1 VEEQEDFMSQALQTL
16 LGTAMI
22 DGQFC
27 ELLLNGRRQELLPKF
42 KLTDEE
48 HRFVLGIKADSLQGF
63 AAAVDQWVSTRS
75 HRPIYPGISADTVF
89 DFLS

>member
-1 VEEQEDFMSQALQTL
+1 MSQTLQTL

-27 ELLLNGRRQELLPKF
+27 ELLLNGQRQQLLPKF

-48 HRFVLGIKADSLQGF
+48 HRFLLGIKADSLQGF
-63 AAAVDQWVSTRS
+63 AAAVDQWLSAQLN
-75 HRPIYPGISADTVF
+75 RPIYPGIGRDTAF

>member
-1 VEEQEDFMSQALQTL
+1 MSQALQTL

-22 DGQFC
+22 DSQFC

-48 HRFVLGIKADSLQGF
+48 HRFVLDIKADSLQGL
-63 AAAVDQWVSTRS
+63 AAAVDQWLSAKS
-75 HRPIYPGISADTVF
+75 HRPIHPGIGTDTAF
-89 DFLS
+89 DFPS

>member
-1 VEEQEDFMSQALQTL
+1 MSQALQTL

-27 ELLLNGRRQELLPKF
+27 ERLLNGYRQELLPKF
-42 KLTDEE
+42 QLTDEE
-48 HRFVLGIKADSLQGF
+48 HRFLLGIKADSLQGF
-63 AAAVDQWVSTRS
+63 AAAVDEWLSAKSR
-75 HRPIYPGISADTVF
+75 RPICPDISTDTAF

>member
-1 VEEQEDFMSQALQTL
+1 MSQALQTL

-22 DGQFC
+22 DSQFC
-27 ELLLNGRRQELLPKF
+27 ELLLNGGRQELLPKF

-48 HRFVLGIKADSLQGF
+48 HRFLLGIKADSLHGL
-63 AAAVDQWVSTRS
+63 AAAVDEWLSAQSYC
-75 HRPIYPGISADTVF
+75 PIYPGIDTDTAF

>member
-1 VEEQEDFMSQALQTL
+1 MSQALQTL

-27 ELLLNGRRQELLPKF
+27 KLLLNGQRQELLPKF
-42 KLTDEE
+42 QLTDEE
-48 HRFVLGIKADSLQGF
+48 HRFLLGIKADSLQGF
-63 AAAVDQWVSTRS
+63 ATAVDQWLSAKS
-75 HRPIYPGISADTVF
+75 HRPIYPDIGTDTAF

>member
-1 VEEQEDFMSQALQTL
+1 MSQALQTL

-27 ELLLNGRRQELLPKF
+27 ELLLNGGRQELLPKF

-48 HRFVLGIKADSLQGF
+48 HRFLLDIKADSLQSF
-63 AAAVDQWVSTRS
+63 ATAVDQWLSAKS
-75 HRPIYPGISADTVF
+75 HRLIYPDTGTDTAF
-89 DFLS
+89 DFPS

>member
-1 VEEQEDFMSQALQTL
+1 MSQALQTL

-27 ELLLNGRRQELLPKF
+27 EHLLNGRRQELLPKF
-42 KLTDEE
+42 KLTEEE
-48 HRFVLGIKADSLQGF
+48 HCFVLGIKVDSLQGF
-63 AAAVDQWVSTRS
+63 AAAVDQWLSAQS
-75 HRPIYPGISADTVF
+75 HRPIYPGIGTDTAF

>member
-1 VEEQEDFMSQALQTL
+1 MSQALQTL

-27 ELLLNGRRQELLPKF
+27 EHLLNGQRQELLPKF

-48 HRFVLGIKADSLQGF
+48 NRFLLGIKADSLQGF
-63 AAAVDQWVSTRS
+63 ATAVDQWLSAQS
-75 HRPIYPGISADTVF
+75 YCPIYPGTSTDTAF

>member
-1 VEEQEDFMSQALQTL
+1 MSQALQTL

-22 DGQFC
+22 DSQFC

-42 KLTDEE
+42 KLPDEE

-63 AAAVDQWVSTRS
+63 AAAVDQWLSAKS
-75 HRPIYPGISADTVF
+75 HRPIYPGTETDTAA

>member
-1 VEEQEDFMSQALQTL
+1 MSQALQTL

-27 ELLLNGRRQELLPKF
+27 EHLLNGQRQELLPKF

-48 HRFVLGIKADSLQGF
+48 HRFVLGIKADSLQGL
-63 AAAVDQWVSTRS
+63 AAAVDQWLSAQS
-75 HRPIYPGISADTVF
+75 NRPIYPGIGTDTAF
-89 DFLS
+89 YFLS

>member
-1 VEEQEDFMSQALQTL
+1 MSQALQTL

-27 ELLLNGRRQELLPKF
+27 ERLLNGHRQELLPKF
-42 KLTDEE
+42 QLTDEE
-48 HRFVLGIKADSLQGF
+48 HRFLLGIKADSLQGF
-63 AAAVDQWVSTRS
+63 AAAVDEWLSAKS
-75 HRPIYPGISADTVF
+75 HRAICPDISTDTAF

>member
-1 VEEQEDFMSQALQTL
+1 MSQAVPTL

-27 ELLLNGRRQELLPKF
+27 ERLLNGQRQELLPKF

-48 HRFVLGIKADSLQGF
+48 HRFVLGIKVDSLQGL
-63 AAAVDQWVSTRS
+63 AAAVDQWLSAQS
-75 HRPIYPGISADTVF
+75 SRPIYPGIGTDRAF

>member
-1 VEEQEDFMSQALQTL
+1 MSQALQTL

-48 HRFVLGIKADSLQGF
+48 HRFVLGIKVDSLQGL
-63 AAAVDQWVSTRS
+63 AAAVDQWLSAQS
-75 HRPIYPGISADTVF
+75 NRPIYPGIGTDTAF

>member
-1 VEEQEDFMSQALQTL
+1 MSQALQTL

-27 ELLLNGRRQELLPKF
+27 EHLLNGQRQELLPKF

-48 HRFVLGIKADSLQGF
+48 HCFLLGIKAESLQGF
-63 AAAVDQWVSTRS
+63 ATAVDHWLSAQSHHPIHPGTR
-75 HRPIYPGISADTVF
+75 INTAF
-89 DFLS
+89 DFLL

>member
-1 VEEQEDFMSQALQTL
+1 MSQALQTL

-27 ELLLNGRRQELLPKF
+27 ELLLNGGRQELLPKF

-48 HRFVLGIKADSLQGF
+48 HRFLLGIKADSLQGF
-63 AAAVDQWVSTRS
+63 AAAVDQWLSAKS
-75 HRPIYPGISADTVF
+75 HHPIHPGIGTDTAF
-89 DFLS
+89 DFPT

>member
-1 VEEQEDFMSQALQTL
+1 MSQALQIL

-27 ELLLNGRRQELLPKF
+27 ESLLNGGRQELLPKF

-48 HRFVLGIKADSLQGF
+48 HRFLLGIKANSLQGF
-63 AAAVDQWVSTRS
+63 AAAVDQWLSAKS
-75 HRPIYPGISADTVF
+75 YCPIYSGAGIDAAF
-89 DFLS
+89 DFSS

>member
-1 VEEQEDFMSQALQTL
+1 MSQAVQTL

-22 DGQFC
+22 DGQVC
-27 ELLLNGRRQELLPKF
+27 ELLLNGGRQEVLPKF

-48 HRFVLGIKADSLQGF
+48 HRFLLGIKVDSLQGF
-63 AAAVDQWVSTRS
+63 AAAVDQWLSAQA
-75 HRPIYPGISADTVF
+75 HRPIYAGIGTDTAF

>member
-1 VEEQEDFMSQALQTL
+1 MSQALQTL

-27 ELLLNGRRQELLPKF
+27 KLLLNGQRQELLPKF
-42 KLTDEE
+42 QLTDEE
-48 HRFVLGIKADSLQGF
+48 HRFLLGIKADSLEGF
-63 AAAVDQWVSTRS
+63 AAAVDQWLNVKS
-75 HRPIYPGISADTVF
+75 HRPICPDIGTDTAF

>member
-1 VEEQEDFMSQALQTL
+1 MSQALQTL

-27 ELLLNGRRQELLPKF
+27 ELLLNGQRQELLPKF

-48 HRFVLGIKADSLQGF
+48 HRFLLGVKADSLQGF
-63 AAAVDQWVSTRS
+63 ADAVDQWLSAQS
-75 HRPIYPGISADTVF
+75 HRPIHPGIGTDIAF

>member
-1 VEEQEDFMSQALQTL
+1 MSQAVQTL

-22 DGQFC
+22 DGQVC
-27 ELLLNGRRQELLPKF
+27 ELLLNGGRQEVLPRF

-48 HRFVLGIKADSLQGF
+48 HRLLLGIKADSLQGF
-63 AAAVDQWVSTRS
+63 AAAVDQWLSAQS
-75 HRPIYPGISADTVF
+75 QCPIYPGIGTDRAF

>member
-1 VEEQEDFMSQALQTL
+1 MSQALQTL

-22 DGQFC
+22 NGQFC
-27 ELLLNGRRQELLPKF
+27 ELLLNGSRQELLPKF

-48 HRFVLGIKADSLQGF
+48 HCFLLDIKADSLQSF
-63 AAAVDQWVSTRS
+63 AAAVDQWLSAKS
-75 HRPIYPGISADTVF
+75 HRPIYPDTGTDTAF

>member
-1 VEEQEDFMSQALQTL
+1 MSQALQTL

-27 ELLLNGRRQELLPKF
+27 EHLLNGYRQELLPKF

-48 HRFVLGIKADSLQGF
+48 HRFLLGIKADSLQGF
-63 AAAVDQWVSTRS
+63 AAAVDQWLSAQS
-75 HRPIYPGISADTVF
+75 HRPIHSGTRIKTAF

>member
-1 VEEQEDFMSQALQTL
+1 MSQALQTL

-27 ELLLNGRRQELLPKF
+27 EHLLNGQRQELLPKF

-48 HRFVLGIKADSLQGF
+48 HRFLLNIKADSLQGF
-63 AAAVDQWVSTRS
+63 AAAVDQWLSAQLHSPIHSSTRTN
-75 HRPIYPGISADTVF
+75 AAF
-89 DFLS
+89 DFMS

>member
-1 VEEQEDFMSQALQTL
+1 MSQALQTL

-27 ELLLNGRRQELLPKF
+27 KLLLNGQRQELLPKF
-42 KLTDEE
+42 QLTDEE
-48 HRFVLGIKADSLQGF
+48 HRFLLDIKADSLEGF
-63 AAAVDQWVSTRS
+63 AAAVDQWLSAKS
-75 HRPIYPGISADTVF
+75 HRPIYPDIGMDTAF

>member
-1 VEEQEDFMSQALQTL
+1 MSQALQTL

-27 ELLLNGRRQELLPKF
+27 ERLLNGQRQELLPKF
-42 KLTDEE
+42 QLTDEE
-48 HRFVLGIKADSLQGF
+48 HRFLLDIQADSLQGF
-63 AAAVDQWVSTRS
+63 AAAVDQWLSAKS
-75 HRPIYPGISADTVF
+75 HHPIYPDIGTDTAF